1 MTIRAVIWDMGGVLL
16 RTEDHK
22 SRERQAEKLG
32 LSRDKLEEMVFWGDY
47 GSRAQL
53 GEYTVEQHKENL
65 RRVFDITSE
74 EMTHFWEEFWAGDRV
89 DMELIEYIR
98 SLRSRYKT
106 CLLSNAFSNLRR
118 VIDEVW
124 NFSDAFDEIIISAEV
139 GLVKPDDRIYRLA
152 LDRLNVN
159 PEEAV
164 FIDDFLQNIEAARL
178 INMKVVHFEN
188 SQQARTDLE
197 NLLSGDRS

>member
-53 GEYTVEQHKENL
+53 GEFTVEQHKENL
-65 RRVFDITSE
+65 RFEFDITSE
-74 EMTHFWEEFWAGDRV
+74 EMTQFWEEFWAGDRV

-164 FIDDFLQNIEAARL
+164 FIDDFLQNIEAARIL
-178 INMKVVHFEN
+178 NMKVIHFEN